1 MRKLLLPLILAG
13 VLLVVVFSF
22 SQRARGQGPDR
33 PDGQVLLK
41 SETEGESVREIY
53 APAGENAPQS
63 PDIGFIDSPTAAC
76 YQPDPN
82 TDTCYINWY
91 YMSVSASPNYIITM
105 TATLND
111 YGPVARYSGFFQ
123 TSMYVPYNMHDR
135 GFKVSCG
142 SLGDGGHP
150 DLGQAYAWT
159 IRARDSAGLKSANYG
174 SVYCPAFQ
182 P

>member
-1 MRKLLLPLILAG
+1 
-13 VLLVVVFSF
+13 
-22 SQRARGQGPDR
+22 
-33 PDGQVLLK
+33 
-41 SETEGESVREIY
+41 
-53 APAGENAPQS
+53 
-63 PDIGFIDSPTAAC
+63 
-76 YQPDPN
+76 
-82 TDTCYINWY
+82 
-91 YMSVSASPNYIITM
+91 MSVTASPNYIITM

-142 SLGDGGHP
+142 SLGDGGNP
-150 DLGQAYAWT
+150 ELGQAYAWT

-174 SVYCPAFQ
+174 TVYCPAFQ